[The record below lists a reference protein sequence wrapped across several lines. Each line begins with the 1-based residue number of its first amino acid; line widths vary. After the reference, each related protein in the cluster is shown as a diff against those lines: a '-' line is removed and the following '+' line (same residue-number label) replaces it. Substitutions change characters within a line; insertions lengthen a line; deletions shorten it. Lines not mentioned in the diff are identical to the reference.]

1 MPARAPVQLRKQP
14 FYGVLVELGTGEN
27 RLVETDWSE
36 ELPPATPLS
45 DGLAFAQLGLRLTRN
60 GERVLEGEADR
71 VELLGIDRWVGGTH
85 VTPENVWRWDPQAR
99 TLTR

>member
-1 MPARAPVQLRKQP
+1 MPV
-14 FYGVLVELGTGEN
+14 
-27 RLVETDWSE
+27 
-36 ELPPATPLS
+36 
-45 DGLAFAQLGLRLTRN
+45 RLTPV
-60 GERVLEGEADR
+60 GERVLAGDGDR